1 MILSSERISEHSAK
15 TPRKNYARARSTLPK
30 LNKKG
35 TLRALFAT
43 HYHELTALANSLEKL
58 RCFTMRVKD
67 WKGDVVFLHEVK
79 AGVADRSYGIHVG
92 KLAGLPRAVVMRA
105 NAVLKLL
112 ETDEVSSTL
121 YSLTDDLP
129 LFQNAAEKT
138 ADLEPELFK
147 MDAVDK
153 AISAIAPDDISPR
166 EALEFIYELKRLH
179 QNKP

>member
-1 MILSSERISEHSAK
+1 
-15 TPRKNYARARSTLPK
+15 
-30 LNKKG
+30 
-35 TLRALFAT
+35 
-43 HYHELTALANSLEKL
+43 
-58 RCFTMRVKD
+58 
-67 WKGDVVFLHEVK
+67 
-79 AGVADRSYGIHVG
+79 
-92 KLAGLPRAVVMRA
+92 MRA

-147 MDAVDK
+147 MDAVDT
-153 AISAIAPDDISPR
+153 AISAIAPDEISPR